1 MLLHIKDPSFH
12 WLRCSELS
20 HLKVYFCLKSKSLLI
35 SGGGEVVGGIIIAIT
50 LRYQKAPGELT
61 GPALAGGS
69 GSEKLQS
76 WLRQHRNYNSHTAHW
91 EQVSSR
97 WGGNIKQFS
106 SLCQPP
112 AGVYYCLTIP
122 NHVNF
127 PLNLKQ
133 QIKLRK
139 TICQEALVVQQ
150 RRSEWPRCRWCPA
163 RRAAGWGQSSP
174 LRTTGISPAPS
185 QCSPRL
191 VRGEGRSEVRW
202 GRSDKLRHCFNI
214 QQGDRRGPNILN
226 IHRWYESFW
235 FQLVFWPGKIRCK
248 SLKCDLSPEVKLSKI
263 PFSVVLINDS

>member
-1 MLLHIKDPSFH
+1 MFT
-12 WLRCSELS
+12 ELS

-35 SGGGEVVGGIIIAIT
+35 SGGGGEVWWCGGEVVGGIIIAIT

-76 WLRQHRNYNSHTAHW
+76 WLRQHRNYNSHPAHW

-97 WGGNIKQFS
+97 GEISNSIHLS
-106 SLCQPP
+106 VSLQH
-112 AGVYYCLTIP
+112 GVFYSRKLSYNSKP
-122 NHVNF
+122 RK
-127 PLNLKQ
+127 LK
-133 QIKLRK
+133 KTKTNKTEK

-174 LRTTGISPAPS
+174 LRTTGTSPARC
-185 QCSPRL
+185 QCSTRL

>member
-1 MLLHIKDPSFH
+1 MFRVITPKSLFFPEIKEFVDQWWRWWWGGGWDHHCDHSQISESPGWVDRPSFG
-12 WLRCSELS
+12 WRLRQWEASVLTETTQKLQLS
-20 HLKVYFCLKSKSLLI
+20 HS
-35 SGGGEVVGGIIIAIT
+35 A
-50 LRYQKAPGELT
+50 LRT
-61 GPALAGGS
+61 G
-69 GSEKLQS
+69 Q
-76 WLRQHRNYNSHTAHW
+76 Q
-91 EQVSSR
+91 QQ
-97 WGGNIKQFS
+97 GGNIKQFS

-174 LRTTGISPAPS
+174 LRTTGISPARC
-185 QCSPRL
+185 QCSTRL